1 MTSWAQSYMKIHF
14 LFRIREFG
22 DGRGFREI
30 IRISHFQ
37 DEKTKTQKV

>member
-1 MTSWAQSYMKIHF
+1 MISWAWCYMKIQF

-22 DGRGFREI
+22 DGRGFRET

-37 DEKTKTQKV
+37 GEKTKTQKV